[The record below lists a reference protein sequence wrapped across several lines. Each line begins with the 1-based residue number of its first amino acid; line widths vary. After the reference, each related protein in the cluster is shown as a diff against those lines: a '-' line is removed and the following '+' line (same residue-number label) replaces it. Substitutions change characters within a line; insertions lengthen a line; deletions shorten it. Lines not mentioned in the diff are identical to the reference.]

1 MGRVEAS
8 PVGLLLSHHEL
19 LLLRTAPARAS
30 RCSAQPQ
37 PAPCLPAAADCP
49 ESFLEEGVV
58 QHPLLF
64 SFWLLRKRN
73 AFVGIAVASPA
84 EHI

>member
-19 LLLRTAPARAS
+19 LPLRTAPARAT

-37 PAPCLPAAADCP
+37 PAPGLPAAADCP

-58 QHPLLF
+58 QHPLRF

-73 AFVGIAVASPA
+73 EFVGVAIASPA
-84 EHI
+84 EHL

>member
-30 RCSAQPQ
+30 HCSAQPQ
-37 PAPCLPAAADCP
+37 PAPGLPAAADCP

-84 EHI
+84 EHL